1 MKTQAKRKALRATDR
16 SIARPDSASLNSSF
30 LIRPSSFSRKGGGY
44 ILFELV
50 LALEEKFGIKIP
62 DDKVDA
68 IKTVGDAV
76 GYIRE
81 HIKS

>member
-1 MKTQAKRKALRATDR
+1 MNEDIATQVRAIIRDQLEIPEEVTDDK
-16 SIARPDSASLNSSF
+16 SFTEDLGADSLA
-30 LIRPSSFSRKGGGY
+30 IV
-44 ILFELV
+44 ELV

-81 HIKS
+81 HIKR